1 MRIGIVLG
9 TRPEVIKM
17 SPIIRACI
25 RRDADFFLLHTG
37 QHYSF
42 EMDKA
47 LFDELDLPVPRY
59 RLDVGS
65 GGHGEQTAK
74 MLAGIENVLL
84 RDPADIVL
92 VEGDTN
98 TTIAGAL
105 AAAKLPVVVAHV
117 EAGLRSG
124 DRSTPEEVNRIVVDH
139 LSDLLFA
146 PTDRARESLLAEG
159 IAPERIFVTGNTIVD
174 AVVENRARA
183 EVESTV
189 LERLGITAGTFVLMT
204 AHRQENADIAARF
217 RGILDGATRVG
228 RELGMPVVYPI
239 HPRSRKMLGELGL
252 EAAAAGLRLIEPL
265 NYLDFLRLESTARLI
280 LSDSGGVQEEA
291 CIIGVPCVT
300 LRDSTERPEAIA
312 VGASVLA
319 GADPA
324 VIVEKARAHAC
335 APRGW
340 TQPFGDGRA
349 GERILEIVRR
359 WRRE

>member
-1 MRIGIVLG
+1 VRFGIILG

-17 SPIIRACI
+17 SPIIRACV
-25 RRDADFFLLHTG
+25 RQQADFFMLHTG

-47 LFDELDLPVPRY
+47 LFDDLDLPAPRY

-65 GGHGEQTAK
+65 GDHGEQTAK
-74 MLAGIENVLL
+74 MLLGIENVL
-84 RDPADIVL
+84 RHDPADIVL

-98 TTIAGAL
+98 TTLAGAL
-105 AAAKLPVVVAHV
+105 AAAKRPVVVGHV

-139 LSDLLFA
+139 LSNLLFA
-146 PTDRARESLLAEG
+146 PTDRARASLLGEG
-159 IAPERIFVTGNTIVD
+159 IAPGQIFVTGNTIVD

-183 EVESTV
+183 EVQSTV
-189 LERLGITAGTFVLMT
+189 LERLDITAGAFVLMT
-204 AHRQENADIAARF
+204 AHRQENVDAVERF
-217 RGILDGATRVG
+217 RGILDGATRIG

-252 EAAAAGLRLIEPL
+252 EAAAAGIRLTEPL
-265 NYLDFLRLESTARLI
+265 SYLDFLQLESTARLI

-291 CIIGVPCVT
+291 CILGVPCVT
-300 LRDSTERPEAIA
+300 LRDATERPETIA
-312 VGASVLA
+312 VGANVLA
-319 GADPA
+319 GVDPA
-324 VIVEKARAHAC
+324 AIVEKSRAHAR

-340 TQPFGDGRA
+340 THPFGDGQA
-349 GERILEIVRR
+349 AERILEISGR
-359 WRRE
+359 WRRG

>member
-1 MRIGIVLG
+1 MRIAIVLG

-17 SPIIRACI
+17 SPIIRACV
-25 RRDADFFLLHTG
+25 REQADFFVLHTG

-42 EMDKA
+42 EMDKV
-47 LFDELDLPVPRY
+47 LFDELDLPAPRH

-65 GGHGEQTAK
+65 ASHGEQTAR

-84 RDPADIVL
+84 HDPADIVL

-98 TTIAGAL
+98 TTLAGAM
-105 AAAKLPVVVAHV
+105 AAAKLPVPVGHV

-146 PTDRARESLLAEG
+146 PTDLARTSLLAEG
-159 IAPERIFVTGNTIVD
+159 IAPERIVVTGNTIVD
-174 AVVENRARA
+174 AVVEIQARA
-183 EVESTV
+183 EVQSTV
-189 LERLGITAGTFVLMT
+189 LERLGITAGAFVLMT
-204 AHRQENADIAARF
+204 AHRQENVDVAERF

-252 EAAAAGLRLIEPL
+252 EAAIAGIRLIEPL
-265 NYLDFLRLESTARLI
+265 GYLDFLRLESTARLI

-291 CIIGVPCVT
+291 CILGVPCVT
-300 LRDSTERPEAIA
+300 LRDATERPETIA
-312 VGASVLA
+312 VGANVLA
-319 GADPA
+319 GVDPA
-324 VIVEKARAHAC
+324 AIVEKSRAHAR

-340 TQPFGDGRA
+340 MHPFGDGQA
-349 GERILEIVRR
+349 GERIVEISRR
-359 WRRE
+359 WRRG